1 MLDTENMS
9 ATKCAHIVVQPD
21 VIVEVLGVSELW
33 SGRLAVVRYYPDG
46 ASSGTVLKL
55 SRDEAQYEVRVNWY
69 TGGVTIVP

>member
-1 MLDTENMS
+1 MLDTENVS

-55 SRDEAQYEVRVNWY
+55 SREEAQYEVRVN
-69 TGGVTIVP
+69 